1 MPRGSAFPVEQREF
15 PARFTSLT
23 DSAEFVDTFCARHGL
38 DTDLALKLTLVLEEL
53 FTNTITHGFGAE
65 SDATVR
71 IALTAS
77 HAQSVS
83 LIFEDTGPA
92 FDPLAADTPR
102 PHTLDGAFGA
112 RPVGG
117 LGIHLV
123 KQFASAQ
130 RYARE
135 DGRNRLWLTL
145 DSAADSSQ
153 A

>member
-1 MPRGSAFPVEQREF
+1 MPRGPTSPVEQRDF
-15 PARFTSLT
+15 PARFASLT
-23 DSAEFVDTFCARHGL
+23 ETAAFVEAFCGRHGI
-38 DTDLALKLTLVLEEL
+38 DTGLALKLTLVLEEL

-65 SDATVR
+65 CDAPVR
-71 IALTAS
+71 IALSAS
-77 HAQSVS
+77 HPRSVS
-83 LIFEDTGPA
+83 IVFEDSAPA
-92 FDPLAADTPR
+92 FDPLSGEARETAV
-102 PHTLDGAFGA
+102 LDGGFDE

-123 KQFASAQ
+123 EQLATDK

-145 DSAADSSQ
+145 DRAADSSQ